1 MAIDETICE
10 HFGDRLGYK
19 EPTPLMHH
27 IEKINKL
34 YDEGHE
40 ITYWTARGSYSGI
53 DYYELTKSQLDDWG
67 CKYHYLSVG

>member
-1 MAIDETICE
+1 MRIFVDIDEAICE

-34 YDEGHE
+34 
-40 ITYWTARGSYSGI
+40 
-53 DYYELTKSQLDDWG
+53 
-67 CKYHYLSVG
+67 